1 MAGVDIDTMFENIV
15 RNNKRNLS
23 LEEFSETLKQ
33 LEPSLSNFEIQYIFN
48 KVDTKK

>member
-23 LEEFSETLKQ
+23 LEEFSETLK
-33 LEPSLSNFEIQYIFN
+33 
-48 KVDTKK
+48 